1 MKLKFNYNVPDKY
14 TGKEYVAGEAYEFKK
29 ERAEE
34 ILAVINN
41 ATGLPFAVVEETEE
55 VVEITDMTLKQL
67 KEIAEQMG
75 IENFKNMKKDELIK
89 AIEESSKEETEEVIE
104 EDATE

>member
-14 TGKEYVAGEAYEFKK
+14 TGEEYVAGETYEFEK

-41 ATGLPFAVVEETEE
+41 ATGLSFAVVEEPEE
-55 VVEITDMTLKQL
+55 VIEIADMTLKQL
-67 KEIAEQMG
+67 KEIAEQME
-75 IENFKNMKKDELIK
+75 IDNFKNMKKDELIK
-89 AIEESSKEETEEVIE
+89 AIEEESKEEPEEVIG